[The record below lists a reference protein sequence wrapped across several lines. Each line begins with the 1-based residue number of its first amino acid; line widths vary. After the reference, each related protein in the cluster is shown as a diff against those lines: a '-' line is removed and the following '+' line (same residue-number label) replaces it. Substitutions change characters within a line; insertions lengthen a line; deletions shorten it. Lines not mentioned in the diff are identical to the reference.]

1 MAELSRRALLTRAA
15 VVGAGAVSAGTFAGA
30 APAAAEQTHRAGCS
44 PFDPVTIQ
52 PGDVR
57 YDSFLRGHN
66 TRFAGRPER
75 VTVAGSADDVVAALG
90 RAVGAGRRVTVRS
103 GGHCLE
109 NFTTTSDINDLI
121 DLSQMSDVYFDDE
134 RQAFALGP
142 GAMVQPLQGTLF
154 KGWGVTMPSA
164 GCSEVCVGGHIL
176 GGGYNFYSRIHGFAV
191 DHLHAVEVV
200 VVDAAGQPRKV
211 VATRSESDPNRDLW
225 WAHTGGGG
233 GNFGIVTKYWLRSPG
248 VASTD
253 PSRLLPRPDNQRVR
267 TVMWSWES
275 LSQQDFVTIVRNY
288 SRWFEQHSAP
298 GTKEVQVWAAFALLH
313 RAAGVISLTLG
324 VGKSV
329 EGGEAMLDQVVA
341 AIGTGVGV
349 RPSSDSVDDVPWY
362 SRDNWYWGPS
372 GRQKDKTADLR
383 KSYTDEQLATIYRY
397 LSDDSFGYPDTQVH
411 LAALGGTINAVHRNA
426 TASPHRD
433 SIFRVY
439 FTPGI
444 WRNPA
449 DDDKYI
455 AWVRNIYRDVYA
467 TTGGVPVPNEI
478 NGGAYINYPDRDLA
492 DPEWNRSGV
501 PWHTMYYGDN
511 YARLQ
516 QVKRRYDPR
525 SVFRHALSIQPAYRR

>member
-1 MAELSRRALLTRAA
+1 MAELSRRALFTRAA
-15 VVGAGAVSAGTFAGA
+15 VVGAGAVSASALVGA
-30 APAAAEQTHRAGCS
+30 APAAAERTRRTGCS

-66 TRFAGRPER
+66 TRFTGRPDR

-109 NFTTTSDINDLI
+109 DFTTTPDIDDLI
-121 DLSQMSDVYFDDE
+121 DLSQMSDVYFDHE
-134 RQAFALGP
+134 RNAFALGP

-200 VVDAAGQPRKV
+200 VVDADGQPRKV
-211 VATRSESDPNRDLW
+211 VATRSSTDPNRDLW

-233 GNFGIVTKYWLRSPG
+233 GNFGIVTKYWLRTPG

-267 TVMWSWES
+267 TVTWPWES
-275 LSQQDFVTIVRNY
+275 LSQQDFVTLVGNY
-288 SRWFEQHSAP
+288 SRWLEHHSAP
-298 GTKEVQVWAAFALLH
+298 GAREVQIWAAFALLH
-313 RAAGVISLTLG
+313 RSAGVISLMAG
-324 VGKSV
+324 VGRSV
-329 EGGEAMLDQVVA
+329 EGGEAMLDQMLA
-341 AIGTGVGV
+341 DITTGVGV
-349 RPSSDSVDDVPWY
+349 RPSSDTVDELPWY

-383 KSYTDEQLATIYRY
+383 KSYTDEQLATIYRH
-397 LSDDSFGYPDTQVH
+397 LTDESFGHPDTQVH

-433 SIFRVY
+433 SIMRVY

-444 WRNPA
+444 WRNPE

-455 AWVRNIYRDVYA
+455 AWVRKVYRDVYA
-467 TTGGVPVPNEI
+467 NTGGVPVPNEI

-492 DPEWNRSGV
+492 DPEWNTSNV
-501 PWHTMYYGDN
+501 PWHVMYYGDN
-511 YARLQ
+511 YPRLQ
-516 QVKRRYDPR
+516 RIKRRYDPR
-525 SVFRHALSIQPAYRR
+525 SVFRHALSIQPA

>member
-1 MAELSRRALLTRAA
+1 MAELGRRALFTRAA
-15 VVGAGAVSAGTFAGA
+15 VVGAGAVSAGSFVAA
-30 APAAAEQTHRAGCS
+30 APAAAERSGRTECS
-44 PFDPVTIQ
+44 PFDPVTIE

-57 YDSFLRGHN
+57 YDSFLRQHN
-66 TRFAGRPER
+66 TRFSGRPDR
-75 VTVAGSADDVVAALG
+75 VTVAGSAQDVVDALG
-90 RAVGAGRRVTVRS
+90 RAVGAGRRVSVRS

-109 NFTTTSDINDLI
+109 NFTTTSDIADLI

-134 RQAFALGP
+134 RKAFALGP

-176 GGGYNFYSRIHGFAV
+176 GGGYNFYSRIHGYAV
-191 DHLHAVEVV
+191 DHLDAVEVV
-200 VVDAAGQPRKV
+200 VVDANGQPRKV
-211 VATRSESDPNRDLW
+211 VATRSASDPNRDLW

-248 VASTD
+248 VRSND
-253 PSRLLPRPDNQRVR
+253 PGRLLPRPDNQLFRSVS
-267 TVMWSWES
+267 WSWDS
-275 LSQQDFVTIVRNY
+275 LSQQDFITLVRNY
-288 SRWFEQHSAP
+288 SLWFERHSAP
-298 GTKEVQVWAAFALLH
+298 GTREVQVWAAFALMH
-313 RAAGVISLTLG
+313 KAAGVISLTLG
-324 VGKSV
+324 VGESV
-329 EGGEAMLDQVVA
+329 EGGEAMLDQLVA
-341 AIGTGVGV
+341 DITAGVSV
-349 RPSSDSVDDVPWY
+349 RPVSDSTDYVPWFT
-362 SRDNWYWGPS
+362 RDNWYWGPG

-383 KSYTDEQLATIYRY
+383 KSYSVEQLATIHRY
-397 LSDDSFGYPDTQVH
+397 LTDESFGHPDTQVH
-411 LAALGGTINAVHRNA
+411 LAALGGTINAVSRNA

-444 WRNPA
+444 WRDPA
-449 DDDKYI
+449 EDEKYI

-467 TTGGVPVPNEI
+467 STGGVPVPNAV

-492 DPEWNRSGV
+492 DPAWNKSGV

-511 YARLQ
+511 YPRLQ

-525 SVFRHALSIQPAYRR
+525 SVFRHALSIQPA